1 MHLIAL
7 ISPVLELIHTYIDW
21 ISISSASAGC
31 GDVITPPASEGASQ
45 RLLGRRPTEACVLED
60 YLLGQG
66 ADCSLPRH
74 SVQLYVHHKEAQ
86 SVN

>member
-7 ISPVLELIHTYIDW
+7 ISPVLELIHTYINW

-45 RLLGRRPTEACVLED
+45 CLLGRRPTEACVLGD
-60 YLLGQG
+60 YLVGQG

-74 SVQLYVHHKEAQ
+74 SVQLSARPCDAQ
-86 SVN
+86 IVN